1 MFDPMSGVII
11 SRASLI
17 PLDNS
22 LGAWLIGLIVSSV
35 LFGVTSLQVYL
46 YFTKHCARDPV
57 FLKTYVALLLALDA
71 CNLALAAHGF
81 YFLTVTNFGDYVVL
95 GAAPWSILHMKVQ
108 IVVGVLLTAMVQLFY
123 AFRIYILSNKSL
135 VLPVIIGVLA
145 FANLALSIVSVHKAF
160 HVKYFNLGWEVIPE
174 FVASLSMGVSC
185 DVLIAGAMV
194 YHLLRNKTDFH
205 RTSKVINLLVAY
217 SLRSGTITMIFA
229 ICDLVALSAASSTL
243 IYAPFFFILIRF
255 YGLSFMSI
263 LNSRDHVREQLFATT
278 QGMITIPSS
287 YTADSSA
294 LPADAE
300 IELTSADTGTGKV
313 TEGFFSPTG
322 KESLGSH

>member
-71 CNLALAAHGF
+71 CNLALTAHGF

-95 GAAPWSILHMKVQ
+95 GAAPWSILVQ

-123 AFRIYILSNKSL
+123 AFRIYVLSNKSV
-135 VLPVIIGVLA
+135 VLPAIIGVLA
-145 FANLALSIVSVHKAF
+145 FANL
-160 HVKYFNLGWEVIPE
+160 E
-174 FVASLSMGVSC
+174 FVASLAMGVSC

-263 LNSRDHVREQLFATT
+263 LNSRGHVREQLFATT
-278 QGMITIPSS
+278 QGTITIPSS

-300 IELTSADTGTGKV
+300 IGLTSEK
-313 TEGFFSPTG
+313 EGS
-322 KESLGSH
+322 GSDYEGGGDDSRDE